1 MRIYFCKL
9 KTVLWEFEKVQ
20 IAFHLL
26 VESISDSGYI
36 KAHSTAKVTMQKEKH
51 QFFLS
56 RSLLK
61 YKSSQGS
68 INLLMILPGW
78 ATQYSVALPVFSRSV
93 PPSIPILRCQWSRWS
108 NRNGQPSLLV
118 LRSGSIDGVA
128 YFLHQHHNWTGRGL
142 IHFPLT

>member
-51 QFFLS
+51 QFF
-56 RSLLK
+56 
-61 YKSSQGS
+61 YQGHFLNTNLHKDQS
-68 INLLMILPGW
+68 I
-78 ATQYSVALPVFSRSV
+78 Y
-93 PPSIPILRCQWSRWS
+93 
-108 NRNGQPSLLV
+108 
-118 LRSGSIDGVA
+118 
-128 YFLHQHHNWTGRGL
+128 
-142 IHFPLT
+142 